1 MNILCCVEEKLKA
14 FVKGMIIFV
23 NIIKIVNLTRSSN
36 SMFPTKLFDAFE
48 EHMFKEESTTRFQS
62 PTIKDF
68 SRRGF
73 WKKKKL
79 DNSFQINLSQSLGI
93 IGV

>member
-1 MNILCCVEEKLKA
+1 
-14 FVKGMIIFV
+14 MIIFV
-23 NIIKIVNLTRSSN
+23 NIIKIMNLTRYPN

-48 EHMFKEESTTRFQS
+48 EHMFKEESTTNFQS

-73 WKKKKL
+73 WKKKIGQFIWKK
-79 DNSFQINLSQSLGI
+79 FFTSLGI
-93 IGV
+93 IGM